1 MKLVFWVVV
10 ILAIMLVARLLAARS
25 AAREREDRPTPP
37 PAAPGRRA
45 QAPAP
50 DSEPMVR
57 CAHCGIHLPRSE
69 ALLQGGLTWCGPEHA
84 RLGARALDRI

>member
-25 AAREREDRPTPP
+25 AAREREDRSAPP
-37 PAAPGRRA
+37 PAPGRRA